1 MALSFAEL
9 KKQRAATREKLSGE
23 IAKLNTNNNNEKDD
37 RFWYPETDKAGN
49 GYAVIRFLPAPEG
62 EDFPYV
68 RLWQHSFQGPGGWYI
83 ENSLTTIGQQDP
95 IAEYN
100 NMLWGDSNIKDE
112 TYRVEERK
120 QARKQKRKLIY
131 ISNVLIIKDPANPQ
145 NEGKVKL
152 FKYGAQVF
160 DKLNEAMNPPE
171 MEGEEPMNPFDLWEG
186 ANFKIKIRQVE
197 GYRNYTKS
205 EFDDVEPLDEDDEV
219 MEGYWKQC
227 HSIQEQI
234 SPDKFKT
241 YDQLK
246 VALDRALKKNTTRM
260 GKAADEDSP
269 DEPEEDIDDIV
280 AKIPKKAAPAKTF
293 AEKKAKAAPKK
304 AVVEDDEDDDEDAMN
319 FLKSIAEDDD

>member
-9 KKQRAATREKLSGE
+9 KKQRAVTREKLSGE
-23 IAKLNTNNNNEKDD
+23 LTKLNSNSNTDKDD

-49 GYAVIRFLPAPEG
+49 GYAVVRFLPAPEG
-62 EDFPYV
+62 EDVPFV

-100 NMLWGDSNIKDE
+100 TQLWNSTTDDNGPA
-112 TYRVEERK
+112 RQQV
-120 QARKQKRKLIY
+120 RKQKRKLIY
-131 ISNVLIIKDPANPQ
+131 ISNVYIIKDPANPA

-160 DKLNEAMNPPE
+160 DKLNEAMNPQYE
-171 MEGEEPMNPFDLWEG
+171 DESPMNPFDLWEG

-205 EFDDVEPLDEDDEV
+205 EFDDAEPLDDDEDA
-219 MEGYWKQC
+219 MEEIWKKAY
-227 HSIQEQI
+227 SLQEQI

-246 VALDRALKKNTTRM
+246 VALERALKKPSAVFT
-260 GKAADEDSP
+260 KAAEDTP
-269 DEPEEDIDDIV
+269 DEPEEDIDEIV
-280 AKIPKKAAPAKTF
+280 SKIPKKTAPPKSF
-293 AEKKAKAAPKK
+293 GEKKAKVAPKK
-304 AVVEDDEDDDEDAMN
+304 IVEDDDDEDDDDPMN

>member
-23 IAKLNTNNNNEKDD
+23 IAKLNTNINEKDD

-49 GYAVIRFLPAPEG
+49 GYAVVRFLPAPED

-100 NMLWGDSNIKDE
+100 SELWNSTTDDNGPA
-112 TYRVEERK
+112 RQQV
-120 QARKQKRKLIY
+120 RKQKRKLIY
-131 ISNVLIIKDPANPQ
+131 ISNVYIIKDPANPE

-160 DKLNEAMNPPE
+160 DKLNEAMNPQYE
-171 MEGEEPMNPFDLWEG
+171 DETPMNPFDLWEG

-205 EFDDVEPLDEDDEV
+205 EFDDAEPLDDDDEV
-219 MEGYWKQC
+219 MENIWKKC
-227 HSIQEQI
+227 YSLQEQI
-234 SPDKFKT
+234 APDKFKT

-246 VALDRALKKNTTRM
+246 VALERALKKNTTRI
-260 GKAADEDSP
+260 GKAIDEDSP
-269 DEPEEDIDDIV
+269 DEPEEDIEEI
-280 AKIPKKAAPAKTF
+280 ASKIPKRSVAPKSF
-293 AEKKAKAAPKK
+293 GEKKAKVAPKK
-304 AVVEDDEDDDEDAMN
+304 VIEEDDDDDDPMN
-319 FLKSIAEDDD
+319 FLKSMAEDDD